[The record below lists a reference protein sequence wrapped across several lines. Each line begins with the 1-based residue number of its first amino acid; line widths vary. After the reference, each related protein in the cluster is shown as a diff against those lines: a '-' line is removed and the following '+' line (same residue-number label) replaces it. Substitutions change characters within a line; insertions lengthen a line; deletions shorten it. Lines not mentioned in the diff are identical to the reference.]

1 MSVSTLEQAPAPA
14 TAGKS
19 PGRRAWIRFRSNRIA
34 MLALVLLGAINIAA
48 VFAPV
53 LAPYPPNAMS
63 IRERLQPP
71 SIKHP
76 LGTDENGRDMLSRLL
91 YGARISLSVG
101 LAAVVFA
108 VFLGAIV
115 GGAAGFAGGI
125 TDSVLMRVTDGMLSV
140 PIFFFMITTLALF
153 GATLGNIILV
163 IGATS
168 WMSVARIV
176 RGEVLRNREMPYVEA
191 ARSLGAGPLYI
202 LFRHVLPQSWPAIIV
217 SATLGI
223 GWAILME
230 SSLSF
235 LGLGVQPPDSSWGN
249 MLAKARGYMWNAPLL
264 AFIPGFAIFLTVLL
278 YNWLG
283 DGLRDALDPT
293 ST

>member
-34 MLALVLLGAINIAA
+34 MLALVLLAAINIAA

-264 AFIPGFAIFLTVLL
+264 AFIPGFSIFLTVLL

>member
-1 MSVSTLEQAPAPA
+1 MSASAIEEAPLPPSS
-14 TAGKS
+14 GRS
-19 PGRRAWIRFRSNRIA
+19 PGSRAWVRFRNNRIA
-34 MLALVLLGAINIAA
+34 VLALVLLALINIAA
-48 VFAPV
+48 VLAPV
-53 LAPYPPNAMS
+53 LSPYPPNAVS
-63 IRERLQPP
+63 LRERLQPP
-71 SIKHP
+71 SVKHP

-91 YGARISLSVG
+91 YGARISLAVG
-101 LAAVVFA
+101 IAAVVFA
-108 VFLGAIV
+108 VFLGALV
-115 GGAAGFAGGI
+115 GGAAGFVEGM

-153 GATLGNIILV
+153 GATLTNIILV
-163 IGATS
+163 IGVTS

-176 RGEVLRNREMPYVEA
+176 RGEVLRNREMPFVEA
-191 ARSLGAGPLYI
+191 ARSLGAGPFHI

-249 MLAKARGYMWNAPLL
+249 MLSKARGYMWNAPLL

-278 YNWLG
+278 CNWLG

-293 ST
+293 GT